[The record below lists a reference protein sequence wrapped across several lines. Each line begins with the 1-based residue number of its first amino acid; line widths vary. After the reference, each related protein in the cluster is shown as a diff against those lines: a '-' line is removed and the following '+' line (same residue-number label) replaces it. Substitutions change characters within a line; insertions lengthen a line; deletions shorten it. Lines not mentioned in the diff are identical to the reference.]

1 MTQSTATLNVDL
13 LRSTLEW
20 AYDQWHRQQRGEISE
35 WEQGDWVI
43 ETAHRIPSY
52 KEPVLRA
59 LIDEG
64 VLCGTSCCVAGKIA
78 YGLGYRQISRGSSL
92 MQLPKV
98 SRIHARTASE
108 IATEA
113 LGITEE
119 EADDLFSGD
128 NDIYDLFKFGSD
140 WTGGAIVIPAD
151 VAEHHQRISGVEA

>member
-43 ETAHRIPSY
+43 ETAHRIPSHE
-52 KEPVLRA
+52 EPVLRA

-78 YGLGYRQISRGSSL
+78 LDLGYRAVSRGSSM
-92 MQLPKV
+92 MQLQGTKT
-98 SRIHARTASE
+98 HARTASD
-108 IATEA
+108 IASEA
-113 LGITEE
+113 LGISEE
-119 EADDLFSGD
+119 EADDLFGGD
-128 NDIYDLFKFGSD
+128 NTIYDLFKFGAD
-140 WTGGAIVIPAD
+140 WTDGAIAIPAD
-151 VAEHHQRISGVEA
+151 VAAHYQSISGVEA